1 VTIGQIEESARPN
14 AVATE
19 HLPVQ
24 LSSFIGRHLTWL
36 TFGVPVGVAPVLIGH
51 SMGCWV
57 VLNYLAMQGAP
68 AGVLMAPGTPQGL
81 RRLAFRVMRRHPC
94 IAPRTN
100 TFGNQADLFSTPA
113 IVRACAARIEPESTR
128 AVRETAGRLPDTR
141 HVTAPMLALGAE
153 TDGLRID
160 GDVSA
165 VAGIYQADVEFFPDM
180 GHVMMLE
187 ATTSKCRL
195 HQCQRFLIRVGL
207 HSDRADLECEP
218 QALPPSY

>member
-51 SMGCWV
+51 STGCWV

-81 RRLAFRVMRRHPC
+81 RRLAFRVMRRHPW

-113 IVRACAARIEPESTR
+113 LVREFLFCARTSDSIVRACAARIEPESTR

-180 GHVMMLE
+180 GHVTMLE
-187 ATTSKCRL
+187 AGWQAVAERIEDWL
-195 HQCQRFLIRVGL
+195 AGHGL
-207 HSDRADLECEP
+207 
-218 QALPPSY
+218 